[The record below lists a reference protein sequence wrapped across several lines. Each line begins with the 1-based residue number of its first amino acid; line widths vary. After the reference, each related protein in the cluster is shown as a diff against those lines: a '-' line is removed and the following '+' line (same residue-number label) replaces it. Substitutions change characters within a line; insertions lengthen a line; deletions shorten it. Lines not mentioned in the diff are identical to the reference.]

1 MSDLLRSVRE
11 LLAYTIWADRT
22 LLEALRGVSVEDLT
36 RESGTSF
43 GSLAGT
49 MAHILAAE
57 QRWLARFLGGPEPET
72 LPAEAFADRLQ
83 LALAF
88 EEIWSQLE
96 FFIASLTAE
105 QLAAELTW
113 TDSAADA
120 DTAQG
125 GLPSGQSLD
134 LPSGAGGLAA
144 AAARLRSA
152 GDRSHPFH
160 VGGLSRRLC

>member
-113 TDSAADA
+113 TDSAGRSQTRTLRKAVFHLVNHS
-120 DTAQG
+120 TYHR
-125 GLPSGQSLD
+125 GQAVSLLRQLGYVPPATD
-134 LPSGAGGLAA
+134 LIHFT
-144 AAARLRSA
+144 SA
-152 GDRSHPFH
+152 G
-160 VGGLSRRLC
+160 

>member
-22 LLEALRGVSVEDLT
+22 VLEALRGVSNEDLR
-36 RESGTSF
+36 RESGASF
-43 GSLAGT
+43 GSVVGT

-57 QRWLARFLGGPEPET
+57 QRWLARFLGGPEPEH
-72 LPAEAFADRLQ
+72 PSDGAFEDRLQ

-105 QLAAELTW
+105 QLATDLTW
-113 TDSAADA
+113 TDGQGATHTRPLRKAVFHLVNHSTYHRGQVVSLLRQLGYSAPA
-120 DTAQG
+120 T
-125 GLPSGQSLD
+125 D
-134 LPSGAGGLAA
+134 LIHFT
-144 AAARLRSA
+144 SA
-152 GDRSHPFH
+152 G
-160 VGGLSRRLC
+160 